1 MAPGAAKSALSTSE
15 IFGLLTRFAEAITP
29 GILVVDDHHVARTT
43 VRALLNA
50 HDLVICGEAEDGEN
64 ALEQVKALK
73 PDLVLLDINMP
84 VMNGIQTAFE
94 IRRLAP
100 TTKILFFTVQ
110 ECTPEAEAAVRLLG
124 VQGFVSKSE
133 AGTQLVPAVRRLLH
147 SEL

>member
-1 MAPGAAKSALSTSE
+1 
-15 IFGLLTRFAEAITP
+15 
-29 GILVVDDHHVARTT
+29 VDDHHVARTT
-43 VRALLNA
+43 VRALLDA
-50 HDLVICGEAEDGEN
+50 HAMVICGEAEDGQK

-100 TTKILFFTVQ
+100 STKILFFTVQ

-124 VQGFVSKSE
+124 AQGFVNKSE
-133 AGTQLVPAVRRLLH
+133 AGTQLIPAVKRLLH
-147 SEL
+147 NEL

>member
-1 MAPGAAKSALSTSE
+1 MRRGAHYQYAKICS
-15 IFGLLTRFAEAITP
+15 LLTRLAEAITP

-43 VRALLNA
+43 VRALLDA
-50 HDLVICGEAEDGEN
+50 HDLVICGEAEDGEK
-64 ALEQVKALK
+64 ALEQVKALR

-110 ECTPEAEAAVRLLG
+110 EYTPEAEAAVRLLG
-124 VQGFVSKSE
+124 AQGFVSKSE

-147 SEL
+147 TEL

>member
-1 MAPGAAKSALSTSE
+1 MTGTYMRSEVRRKCRDPLYVIFALAMPLILFGAFGSMA
-15 IFGLLTRFAEAITP
+15 
-29 GILVVDDHHVARTT
+29 
-43 VRALLNA
+43 
-50 HDLVICGEAEDGEN
+50 ICGEAEDGEK

-73 PDLVLLDINMP
+73 PDLVLLDISMP

-124 VQGFVSKSE
+124 AQGFVNKSE
-133 AGTQLVPAVRRLLH
+133 AGTQLIPTVRRLLGN
-147 SEL
+147 EL